1 MRIEKHKS
9 VKFSDYMKLSW
20 YVCARSCACVRA
32 SVRACVR
39 ACEFVRLCMCMI
51 CVQCMFKKQLQFKL
65 KLVFMN
71 DCSVAHLLFQ
81 TFVCLEHVTVLF

>member
-1 MRIEKHKS
+1 MNA
-9 VKFSDYMKLSW
+9 FSEYMKLSW

-32 SVRACVR
+32 SMR
-39 ACEFVRLCMCMI
+39 ACECVRLCMCVI
-51 CVQCMFKKQLQFKL
+51 CVQCMFKKQLQFQL

-81 TFVCLEHVTVLF
+81 KFICLENVTVLF